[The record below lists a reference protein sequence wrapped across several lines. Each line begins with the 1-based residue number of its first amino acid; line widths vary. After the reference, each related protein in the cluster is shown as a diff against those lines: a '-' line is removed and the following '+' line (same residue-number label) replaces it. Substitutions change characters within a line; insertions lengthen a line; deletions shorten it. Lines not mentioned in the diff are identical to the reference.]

1 MKKKW
6 LHLEWDAFKNW
17 ILLKHWNKIAEVIA
31 RIRTG
36 HIGLCV
42 QLCGVIQIVFLPR
55 SRLMLF
61 QIGLHPAGASGLI
74 TNRMLRSL
82 MGSHSLLPSSQPG
95 FHACFFFF
103 SLLSIFLLF
112 AANQGSASDC
122 PPNLFFFWNYF
133 WFLVLLWDI
142 ASVKEPLW
150 GCCDKQ
156 EACGIMV
163 WPNGL
168 VCHVMSCV
176 LEKWFCAFVCKI

>member
-1 MKKKW
+1 MYFKISWKKKW

-103 SLLSIFLLF
+103 FFPFFPFFCCLLQIRVQPVTVLQICFSSEITFDFLSYCEILHLLKSHCEV
-112 AANQGSASDC
+112 AATNRRCVVSWSGQ
-122 PPNLFFFWNYF
+122 
-133 WFLVLLWDI
+133 
-142 ASVKEPLW
+142 
-150 GCCDKQ
+150 
-156 EACGIMV
+156 MV
-163 WPNGL
+163 
-168 VCHVMSCV
+168 
-176 LEKWFCAFVCKI
+176 